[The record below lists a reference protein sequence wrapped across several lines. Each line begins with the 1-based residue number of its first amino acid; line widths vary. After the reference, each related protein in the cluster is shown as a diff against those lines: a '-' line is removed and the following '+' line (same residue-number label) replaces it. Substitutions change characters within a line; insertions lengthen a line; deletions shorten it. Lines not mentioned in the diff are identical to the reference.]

1 MVALHH
7 WCFYRIPFSSAQAEN
22 SAVAPLMHIV
32 YGGGMSDESDPI
44 IRKSVSA
51 RTSLW
56 QRIDDWQRDNRIKRD
71 AEAIRRLLVLGLEAA
86 SRGGDA
92 KASYDPGPA
101 RQKEKA

>member
-56 QRIDDWQRDNRIKRD
+56 ERIDDWQRANRIKRD
-71 AEAIRRLLVLGLEAA
+71 AEAIRRLLVLGLAA
-86 SRGGDA
+86 AGGDG
-92 KASYDPGPA
+92 KPQTYDVGPA
-101 RQKEKA
+101 RKERTK